1 MTFKSMLEN
10 EFKKTFRE
18 VYIYS
23 KKASY
28 RYHRFSIPK
37 SNGSGVR
44 MIYHPSKEL
53 KKFHYFLIQNI
64 FSQFPTSKY
73 VFSYKK
79 NTSIKDLAK
88 VHKNNNFLL
97 RIDFKDFFPSIT
109 AFNIIK
115 LLQRGNDEKYFD
127 FELST
132 DEMILIKMLV
142 CRFNKLT
149 IGAPTSPIISNILLY
164 DFDKK
169 LAKFC
174 KKKNIKYGRY
184 ADDLYFST
192 NSPHVLSEVK
202 EQIIIL
208 LKKEQLY
215 FLINHDKTIVTSK
228 KRKKIIAGLVITPE
242 NKISIGKDKKDSI
255 KKKIY
260 NIIKKNNLDD
270 VTYVGGYL
278 SYIKSVEPRFL
289 KILKRKYG
297 EDNINKLMLQEY
309 ASSNNN
315 E

>member
-1 MTFKSMLEN
+1 MTFKIMLED
-10 EFKKTFRE
+10 EFKKTFKE

-37 SNGSGVR
+37 GNGSGDR
-44 MIYHPSKEL
+44 TIYHPSKEL
-53 KKFHYFLIQNI
+53 KKYHYFLIKNI

-79 NTSIKDLAK
+79 NTSIRDLAK

-115 LLQRGNDEKYFD
+115 LLQVGNDEKYFD
-127 FELST
+127 YILTT
-132 DEMILIKMLV
+132 DEMILIKMIV

-149 IGAPTSPIISNILLY
+149 IGAPTSPIISNVLLY

-169 LAKFC
+169 IAKFC
-174 KKKNIKYGRY
+174 KKKEIVYGRY

-192 NSPHVLSEVK
+192 NMPNVLSEIK
-202 EQIIIL
+202 DHIISV

-215 FLINHDKTIVTSK
+215 FDINNDKTIMTSK
-228 KRKKIIAGLVITPE
+228 KRKRIIAGLFITSE
-242 NKISIGKDKKDSI
+242 NKISIGKEKKDSI
-255 KKKIY
+255 KKHIY
-260 NIIKKNNLDD
+260 NITKKNNLDS
-270 VTYVGGYL
+270 VAYVGGYL
-278 SYIKSVEPRFL
+278 SYIKSVEPKFL
-289 KILKRKYG
+289 KTLKRKYG

-309 ASSNNN
+309 K
-315 E
+315 